1 MSCPAPVGA
10 ETALADRLFEATIH
24 TLELFGVYLGKRLGL
39 YAVLRDHGSLSSVE
53 LAARAGIAER
63 YAREWLEQQAV
74 AGLLRVDAPGVPA
87 TARRYRLP
95 AEHTGPLADET
106 SPAHV
111 APFAQ
116 MVAGIGGALE
126 QVVAAY
132 RSGGGVPYTA
142 YGTAFR
148 DGQAGINRPAFEYD
162 LPSRWLPAIPAL
174 HERLQ
179 AEPPARVAD
188 LGCGAGWST
197 IALARAYPRAEI
209 IGFDNDAASIE
220 DARGHARTA
229 GVRACFEVADA
240 RALAAGKLFDLVL
253 LLEALHDM
261 AQPAAV
267 LAALR
272 QALVPGGSV
281 LVADERVAERFTAP
295 GDLVERMMFGWS
307 IVHCL
312 PSARAEQP
320 SAATGT
326 AIRPE
331 TVRSLAA
338 DAGFDRC
345 EVLPIENPLFR
356 FYRLEVTRAG
366 Q

>member
-1 MSCPAPVGA
+1 MSCPAPVTA

-39 YAVLRDHGSLSSVE
+39 YAALRDHGPLRPVD
-53 LAARAGIAER
+53 LAAGVGIAER

-74 AGLLRVDAPGVPA
+74 AGFLRVDAPGAPA
-87 TARRYRLP
+87 AARRYRLP
-95 AEHTGPLADET
+95 AEHVGPLADET

-148 DGQAGINRPAFEYD
+148 DGQAGINRPAFEHD
-162 LPSRWLPAIPAL
+162 LPSCWLPAIPEL
-174 HERLQ
+174 HARLQ

-197 IALARAYPRAEI
+197 IALARAYPRADI
-209 IGFDNDAASIE
+209 VGVDNDPASIE

-229 GVRACFEVADA
+229 GVRARFEVADA
-240 RALAAGKLFDLVL
+240 RALAAGAPFDLVL

-261 AQPAAV
+261 AQPVAV

-272 QALVPGGSV
+272 SALAPGGAV
-281 LVADERVAERFTAP
+281 VIADERVAERFTAP
-295 GDLVERMMFGWS
+295 GDLIERMMFGWS

-312 PSARAEQP
+312 PSAMAEEP

-331 TVRSLAA
+331 TVQRFAA
-338 DAGFDRC
+338 EAGFDRC
-345 EVLPIENPLFR
+345 EILPIENSLFR
-356 FYRLEVTRAG
+356 FYRLEVTHVRH
-366 Q
+366 